1 MLFAQTEAP
10 TKRNA
15 NKVVMKLI
23 NDGLA
28 AGCSISKSENVFAYN
43 NKLNYNTGYVISIY
57 SSCDDIDAL
66 RNAIAEVNLKKNFV
80 FWANPVINDEQTEEW
95 ANQKIDYQSKPFS
108 HFEEFNKNN
117 SEEILKYIKEN
128 ENEILNAAIRYNGTE
143 KIQYLKF
150 YIQDEFVGLVG
161 YTHNINDSNVCD
173 ISVFYIDEKHRD
185 NGIGELMLES
195 FEYYVKSKNNEINV
209 FRLHVDLAK
218 YNRERVIKMASGLG
232 FIEKFLDGPSDI
244 MILED
249 NKTFFEERI

>member
-108 HFEEFNKNN
+108 HFEEFNKNKHSNNYRGGGSMSN
-117 SEEILKYIKEN
+117 SHAGCVTVISLFIT
-128 ENEILNAAIRYNGTE
+128 AAI
-143 KIQYLKF
+143 L
-150 YIQDEFVGLVG
+150 
-161 YTHNINDSNVCD
+161 
-173 ISVFYIDEKHRD
+173 SVF
-185 NGIGELMLES
+185 N
-195 FEYYVKSKNNEINV
+195 
-209 FRLHVDLAK
+209 
-218 YNRERVIKMASGLG
+218 
-232 FIEKFLDGPSDI
+232 LDGIVLVIAFVLVVSI
-244 MILED
+244 VAAIVSA
-249 NKTFFEERI
+249 FFE